1 MTMVGLRLLEPLCC
15 IHEALGSNHITAD
28 EDNDNK
34 PIKVVLLR
42 ARILAQWSSG
52 FDPNVS
58 ATKMRTVVKAGVGYH
73 IQHISVSSADSRYMG
88 RKVLFG

>member
-1 MTMVGLRLLEPLCC
+1 MTMVGLRLLEPLCR

-42 ARILAQWSSG
+42 ARILAQWSILV
-52 FDPNVS
+52 VS